1 MKFLQILLIH
11 LLPLAKSS
19 CLSLTLQKTQHIPL
33 SHGTFHIADNGSTI
47 VEKLDTNLKTFT
59 KALVTTGFC
68 VPLSMELAPPL
79 AHPPKLHGS
88 PHFQFPQ
95 GLKHTRFFTV
105 TICC

>member
-11 LLPLAKSS
+11 LLPSAKSS

-59 KALVTTGFC
+59 KALVTTGFHYLWNLLY
-68 VPLSMELAPPL
+68 PLSILPNCME
-79 AHPPKLHGS
+79 AHTFSFHK
-88 PHFQFPQ
+88 
-95 GLKHTRFFTV
+95 V
-105 TICC
+105 